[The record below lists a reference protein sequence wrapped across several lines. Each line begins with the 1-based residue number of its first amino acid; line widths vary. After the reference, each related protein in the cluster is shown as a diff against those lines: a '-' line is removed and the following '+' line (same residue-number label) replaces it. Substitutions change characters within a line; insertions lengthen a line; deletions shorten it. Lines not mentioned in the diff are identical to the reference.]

1 MGSTLQLEV
10 WQNYGTSYRKKKEVE
25 VLPDV
30 DLMAASAKKK
40 KKNEGDAT
48 QVRKISVGSNRS
60 NQIELR
66 VDPT

>member
-40 KKNEGDAT
+40 KKMRAM
-48 QVRKISVGSNRS
+48 QHRCVRFLLDRI
-60 NQIELR
+60 
-66 VDPT
+66 DPIKLS